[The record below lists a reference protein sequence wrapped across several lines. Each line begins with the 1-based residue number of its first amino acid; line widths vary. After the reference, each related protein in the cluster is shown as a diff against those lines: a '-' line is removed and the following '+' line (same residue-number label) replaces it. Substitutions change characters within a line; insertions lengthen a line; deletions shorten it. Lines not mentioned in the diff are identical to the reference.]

1 MSSYNGRRAPN
12 FSQYL
17 EDLNAIPSPFEQSAQ
32 QSDFNIDAELALFTN
47 AEFYDFG
54 HFGDL
59 NMPPVS
65 YESSETKTEHQG
77 PTSMDKQQ
85 NVDYVDFFN
94 ADLNHIP
101 EYPSADFQ
109 SSDSQNHFPMSSPFT
124 TVPPVQNATYNTVPP
139 ANKSNPVTSRAPPA
153 TAPASITTPAPT
165 QTAGTKR
172 KQDPKT
178 MDEAARLAAEED
190 KRRRNTAASARFRI
204 KKKLREQALERTVK
218 ETTEKNAQLE
228 ARVSQLELEN
238 QWLKNLITEKNGG
251 DLDGQKNEADI
262 AQMFKKFLAQKNERE
277 NAANKDSNP
286 ATSTTSVGT
295 STISTS
301 SVGTSTSSA

>member
-1 MSSYNGRRAPN
+1 
-12 FSQYL
+12 
-17 EDLNAIPSPFEQSAQ
+17 
-32 QSDFNIDAELALFTN
+32 
-47 AEFYDFG
+47 
-54 HFGDL
+54 
-59 NMPPVS
+59 
-65 YESSETKTEHQG
+65 
-77 PTSMDKQQ
+77 
-85 NVDYVDFFN
+85 
-94 ADLNHIP
+94 
-101 EYPSADFQ
+101 
-109 SSDSQNHFPMSSPFT
+109 
-124 TVPPVQNATYNTVPP
+124 
-139 ANKSNPVTSRAPPA
+139 
-153 TAPASITTPAPT
+153 
-165 QTAGTKR
+165 
-172 KQDPKT
+172 